1 MNNKTTASSVSFFF
15 QWSIVQHYAWC
26 GNRSSESNELRE
38 NMQTIIE
45 AHAAILLLR
54 QIETHVVILNC

>member
-1 MNNKTTASSVSFFF
+1 MR
-15 QWSIVQHYAWC
+15 

-38 NMQTIIE
+38 DMQIIIE